1 MQTLRLYANDA
12 GSIKRAARII
22 RADGLVAFPTETV
35 YGLGANALDAAAVQK
50 IFAAKE
56 RPLWDPLIVHVS
68 SREMLESLTAQLPA
82 QFENLFSTFMPG
94 PLTLVLSKQATVP
107 DVVTAGRNTV
117 AVRFPAHPVAQR
129 LIAASELPVAA
140 PSANR
145 FQHVSPTTAEHVLA
159 DLDGRIEAVLD
170 GGPCPIG
177 VESTVL
183 DLTVAVTRILR
194 QGAVTAEQLKHVLG
208 DVVVIDAVSRPQ
220 EGLQSPGMMSRHYAP
235 QTKVVLSH
243 GREAEL
249 VEVVHKLSQQKL
261 GVLLPSGWNIRAAAT
276 FDWGRWGDWATLA
289 SRLYAGLRWL
299 DDQMLDVMVAP
310 LPPQEALGGAIR
322 ERLLKA
328 SGREILLGR
337 MDLNKGRRASQR

>member
-1 MQTLRLYANDA
+1 MQTLRLYSSVA
-12 GSIKRAARII
+12 GSIDLAARII
-22 RADGLVAFPTETV
+22 RSGGLVAAPTETV
-35 YGLGANALDAAAVQK
+35 YGLGANALDVAAVQK

-68 SREMLESLTAQLPA
+68 SREMLKSLTMQLPA

-94 PLTLVLSKQATVP
+94 PLTLVVSKQATVP

-129 LIAASELPVAA
+129 LIAASGLPIAA
-140 PSANR
+140 PSANW

-183 DLTVAVTRILR
+183 DLTVAVPRILR
-194 QGAVTAEQLKHVLG
+194 QGAVTAEQLKQVLG
-208 DVVVIDAVSRPQ
+208 DVVVINPVSRGQ
-220 EGLQSPGMMSRHYAP
+220 KGLQSPGMMSRHYAP
-235 QTKVVLSH
+235 RTNVVLSQ
-243 GREAEL
+243 GRETEL
-249 VEVVHKLSQQKL
+249 VEVVQKLSHQKV
-261 GVLLPSGWNIRAAAT
+261 GVLLPSGWNIRAAAI
-276 FDWGRWGDWATLA
+276 FDWGRWGDWAALA
-289 SRLYAGLRWL
+289 SRLYAGMRWL
-299 DDQMLDVMVAP
+299 DDLELELVVAP
-310 LPPQEALGGAIR
+310 LPPEEALGGVIK

-328 SGREILLGR
+328 SGREILPGR
-337 MDLNKGRRASQR
+337 MDFGKG

>member
-12 GSIKRAARII
+12 GAIEQAARII
-22 RADGLVAFPTETV
+22 RSGGLVACPTETV
-35 YGLGANALDAAAVQK
+35 YGLGANALDAVAVQK

-68 SREMLESLTAQLPA
+68 SREMLELLTMQLPA

-94 PLTLVLSKQATVP
+94 PLTLVVSKRATVP

-183 DLTVAVTRILR
+183 DLTVAVPRILR
-194 QGAVTAEQLKHVLG
+194 QGAVTAELLELVLG
-208 DVVVIDAVSRPQ
+208 EVFVADVVSSLQ
-220 EGLQSPGMMSRHYAP
+220 EEGVAAPGMMSRHYAP
-235 QTKVVLSH
+235 RVT
-243 GREAEL
+243 L
-249 VEVVHKLSQQKL
+249 V
-261 GVLLPSGWNIRAAAT
+261 
-276 FDWGRWGDWATLA
+276 
-289 SRLYAGLRWL
+289 
-299 DDQMLDVMVAP
+299 
-310 LPPQEALGGAIR
+310 
-322 ERLLKA
+322 
-328 SGREILLGR
+328 
-337 MDLNKGRRASQR
+337 